1 MPPFDKTILGIDRSA
16 AAILGALDGT
26 WQLPLRSV

>member
-16 AAILGALDGT
+16 AAILGALDGADRH
-26 WQLPLRSV
+26 PLRSA